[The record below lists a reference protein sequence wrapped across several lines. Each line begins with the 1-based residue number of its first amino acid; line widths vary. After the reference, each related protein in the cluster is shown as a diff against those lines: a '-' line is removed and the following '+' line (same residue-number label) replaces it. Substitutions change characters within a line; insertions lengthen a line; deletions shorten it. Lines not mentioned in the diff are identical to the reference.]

1 MATSN
6 SFAACARFDDFHV
19 DLKGGILQRSGVRL
33 PVQSQP
39 LQVLRLLLQAQG
51 KVVTRD
57 ELRKVTRTAVDPDTC
72 WLLSRCDLQEGRAT
86 EASVMALA
94 RSYRKSNPVEPE
106 PAPFVGE
113 ARCAQ
118 CHEDI
123 FRA

>member
-39 LQVLRLLLQAQG
+39 LQVLPLLLQAQG

-57 ELRKVTRTAVDPDTC
+57 EQGSWLPGDFEPPTFRLTALC
-72 WLLSRCDLQEGRAT
+72 L
-86 EASVMALA
+86 
-94 RSYRKSNPVEPE
+94 
-106 PAPFVGE
+106 
-113 ARCAQ
+113 
-118 CHEDI
+118 I
-123 FRA
+123 